1 MYRLKRSHPP
11 ATPRASLCPASAA
24 PWACMST
31 LPPGRGGPQTDRSP
45 QPATVR
51 GGRGR
56 QQRGIRAAASE
67 PGRAKATGTS
77 RQQTTRPG
85 SGGRA
90 AAHAPSNCSRGH
102 RREACR
108 SWAPVRACA
117 CGHQPRRGAAPPCP
131 QKSPLCP
138 SSGRAAHPWRKRR
151 ADPLGWA
158 PRPPERDSPGAPRV
172 RPARGVCPLWRP
184 RVLSSLAGGCGA
196 TPSRGEAAASVTP
209 WWRRAAPPGGAAG
222 SRDERMSATPSSPVA
237 VPSHAPSGRVRVA
250 SSPPARRQA
259 APRFA
264 RETSGLNGRRAGR
277 RGAVPARLY

>member
-67 PGRAKATGTS
+67 PGGAKATGTS

-108 SWAPVRACA
+108 SWAPVMGMCVW
-117 CGHQPRRGAAPPCP
+117 PPAPPRHGA
-131 QKSPLCP
+131 SV
-138 SSGRAAHPWRKRR
+138 
-151 ADPLGWA
+151 
-158 PRPPERDSPGAPRV
+158 PPEEPPVPLV
-172 RPARGVCPLWRP
+172 RPGRTPLEKAPCRS
-184 RVLSSLAGGCGA
+184 VGLGA
-196 TPSRGEAAASVTP
+196 SAA
-209 WWRRAAPPGGAAG
+209 
-222 SRDERMSATPSSPVA
+222 
-237 VPSHAPSGRVRVA
+237 
-250 SSPPARRQA
+250 
-259 APRFA
+259 
-264 RETSGLNGRRAGR
+264 
-277 RGAVPARLY
+277 